1 MFMTVFRWNALGLF
15 NMENELEN
23 YNIDQSLIISRIIR
37 IEAMLE
43 TSISMQAQILAN
55 LEGKE
60 KKVIQDNASNL
71 TKETTLVIMDFL
83 KNYPYK

>member
-1 MFMTVFRWNALGLF
+1 
-15 NMENELEN
+15 MENELEK

-43 TSISMQAQILAN
+43 TSISMQAQIIAK

-60 KKVIQDNASNL
+60 KQEIQDNALNL
-71 TKETTLVIMDFL
+71 TKETAIVIMDFL
-83 KNYPYK
+83 KNYASK

>member
-1 MFMTVFRWNALGLF
+1 
-15 NMENELEN
+15 MENELEN

-43 TSISMQAQILAN
+43 TSISMQAQILAK

-60 KKVIQDNASNL
+60 KKEIQDNASKL
-71 TKETTLVIMDFL
+71 TKETAVVIIDFL
-83 KNYPYK
+83 KNYPSK

>member
-1 MFMTVFRWNALGLF
+1 
-15 NMENELEN
+15 MENELEN